1 MLAERG
7 IPRSLDGWA
16 AEPKLDGWRARV
28 LADDGQ
34 VRLRT
39 RSGRDISAS
48 VRPIERLTDRW
59 VVLDGELVAEAGTM
73 TNFYAVGPGMAADAP
88 SRSSRSTSSGSTA
101 SCSPATPSRTA
112 GRSSTGSTCRSR

>member
-7 IPRSLDGWA
+7 IPRSLDGWT

-28 LADDGQ
+28 LADDGK

-48 VRPIERLTDRW
+48 VRSIDRLADRR

-73 TNFYAVGPGMAADAP
+73 ADF
-88 SRSSRSTSSGSTA
+88 
-101 SCSPATPSRTA
+101 
-112 GRSSTGSTCRSR
+112 